1 MGKIRFKVSAKTHQ
15 DSQFIE
21 GNCTAFSK
29 TVKPGDCIVI
39 KGERRLV
46 KEIRSDT
53 LLVINGAFPASAID
67 GSVGQFVDFKV
78 ERKPTSNGYVDCYS
92 NMYERYPIDSY
103 IQDNNEVR
111 ASPATAL
118 HIILGISGQQ
128 LADSNYSERFSRYI
142 MEAFSDLLKT
152 TNKPALSLK
161 NFSLGTDSIDNLD
174 IIQFCRRSKP
184 RPIGKWLIQMA
195 CLLPIQIAIAMDN
208 HFVPLKDGV
217 ITDMDATCGVGASL
231 ATVSEAITFGWYE
244 SVFNFYGDHEIKAV
258 SSMGEQSTGCLDVP
272 GADSKDSLCRHGF
285 RRSPELGEDTARG
298 LVLDTLQRRGFESH
312 LIQKQFRSGK
322 RYLVNVPSFSDVP
335 KQDRVGIVHEF
346 RSKFTQIVSEEG
358 EDNFISRLHK
368 GQMSILPWP
377 VFNDSGFYSTLSADT
392 QLLIG
397 EEPFSLTYSF
407 EKIPGRS
414 RVEIRK
420 GANFFAHHQNHHG
433 EAEGLRLVFSG
444 QQYGS
449 NSGLCHTLSHQA
461 SSCLGCRGGGT
472 DVRAPQEDDTVT
484 FNDLF
489 DGTGIIIND
498 HPIMSDCGLNLSP
511 LPGNSFRDFSSKLR
525 AFFEKHAQERESTP
539 IDADWYALYSAFVK
553 HMIARRIRRARQW
566 FSANTARFPSDHP
579 EISAASYEL
588 EQESDRLVAAW
599 SLCGLTCGNCSLRCL
614 EQRDHSG
621 HHDCFTDHRC
631 KYGCEFAQD
640 HRSSQTPP
648 CSMPA
653 GHDGAHVC
661 TESEHFCG
669 EPCALNGKRNC
680 QGICMMQIGHGGES
694 HLCASR
700 VHYCGE
706 ACSLSNVAD
715 STSGSQFSCKN
726 MCIVP
731 YEEPHTVHKCENM
744 MACPLRCCLP
754 QCNKK
759 CSSNDHF
766 HALLNPSEAHICG
779 DDHQCVEECEAK
791 GICEIQIQPKAQ
803 EEHYVNMHGTF
814 AYTKSWIQLIYIY
827 IESSNGSFC
836 ETKCPYCEYYCTL
849 PYGHPQME
857 HETAHGNFNNLHFNE
872 LSVIQVE
879 TLYLTISAL
888 SIQATRF
895 KLFSAL
901 WTTNSSITGSPST
914 RAIGAVASYAIWYV
928 QYNPNTQT
936 AFCKDL
942 GRHKHIDYC
951 QSAASTTCSGEGI
964 QHISEKIN
972 PDPDRP
978 KDFVKHGLYWKRMGF
993 KDPYSKDDQE
1003 FFSKCD
1009 ALCCGEEHQIKA
1021 TQAASSAEGSNA
1033 ITPTKSYCELP
1044 LFHAPLPDGSAP
1056 PNGGVGYVSVDG
1068 HYFKCQNPAMIGSD
1082 FHIIFVIDRSG
1093 SMASTD
1099 CKPLPNTP
1107 VERQLRITHN
1117 NRLGAVY
1124 DAVHRFVH
1132 TRQSTLRNRALG
1144 GATSTSPSNS
1154 NDTVS
1159 MVLFDDKVVTAFA
1172 NETLVGFGGVVSEMQ
1187 KHLPRGGTSF
1197 GVGIKQAT
1205 DVCVQ
1210 HHDQRRVPVIIFLS
1224 DGGCTDNFQN
1234 AMGLQQLF
1242 DSTASVGVK
1251 PFLITVRFGNDMS
1264 GAQMLRSMADYA
1276 EKHHKNTAS
1285 RQTSSA
1291 FNSSR
1296 SFKCAYFEAL
1306 DEFQLAEC
1314 FTGLAK
1320 SLKEYKPALIR
1331 R

>member
-1 MGKIRFKVSAKTHQ
+1 M
-15 DSQFIE
+15 
-21 GNCTAFSK
+21 
-29 TVKPGDCIVI
+29 TVILED
-39 KGERRLV
+39 LFL
-46 KEIRSDT
+46 T
-53 LLVINGAFPASAID
+53 L
-67 GSVGQFVDFKV
+67 
-78 ERKPTSNGYVDCYS
+78 
-92 NMYERYPIDSY
+92 
-103 IQDNNEVR
+103 
-111 ASPATAL
+111 
-118 HIILGISGQQ
+118 
-128 LADSNYSERFSRYI
+128 
-142 MEAFSDLLKT
+142 
-152 TNKPALSLK
+152 
-161 NFSLGTDSIDNLD
+161 
-174 IIQFCRRSKP
+174 
-184 RPIGKWLIQMA
+184 
-195 CLLPIQIAIAMDN
+195 
-208 HFVPLKDGV
+208 
-217 ITDMDATCGVGASL
+217 
-231 ATVSEAITFGWYE
+231 
-244 SVFNFYGDHEIKAV
+244 FNAAV
-258 SSMGEQSTGCLDVP
+258 SNLILYKNNFALGRDISSMFHRFQDGATIFDPSST
-272 GADSKDSLCRHGF
+272 
-285 RRSPELGEDTARG
+285 
-298 LVLDTLQRRGFESH
+298 SH
-312 LIQKQFRSGK
+312 MFTSRLAIIIK
-322 RYLVNVPSFSDVP
+322 DVP

-377 VFNDSGFYSTLSADT
+377 VFNDSGFYSTLSDT

-511 LPGNSFRDFSSKLR
+511 LPGTSFRDFSSKLR

-599 SLCGLTCGNCSLRCL
+599 SLCGLTCENCSLRCL

-715 STSGSQFSCKN
+715 STSGSQFSCMN

-814 AYTKSWIQLIYIY
+814 AYTKVTSAISGGFGINAIPNNIGLIY
-827 IESSNGSFC
+827 
-836 ETKCPYCEYYCTL
+836 P
-849 PYGHPQME
+849 
-857 HETAHGNFNNLHFNE
+857 GNT
-872 LSVIQVE
+872 IQTV
-879 TLYLTISAL
+879 
-888 SIQATRF
+888 
-895 KLFSAL
+895 FSAVDDEFEYNGF
-901 WTTNSSITGSPST
+901 TFNTGDRGSCFLC
-914 RAIGAVASYAIWYV
+914 
-928 QYNPNTQT
+928 NM
-936 AFCKDL
+936 FCKDL

-978 KDFVKHGLYWKRMGF
+978 KDFVKHGLYWKRTGF